1 MLLHDGSELT
11 KEQIEELN
19 ANGPYSMAVWN
30 SGEVSVG
37 NEEGL
42 TGRSEYFMKLIRKS
56 ILKNFSLEE
65 IKDLSILDVGC
76 NDGWVLHQL
85 SDLPFL
91 KMVGVEPRKKN
102 INKGKVVRRLLK
114 LENSV
119 DNRVGDVESLKGE
132 TFDIII
138 CAGVLYHVESIP
150 VALRSIRNACTKM
163 VFIESRVISSS
174 YITEE
179 LKQEIEM
186 RDLVYQFNDE
196 TCGVT
201 AQKFESAYHDGS
213 SAHTTIVNVPTT
225 ESLIMNLKYLGF
237 DDVDVVADNETYRND
252 VWKDNRPLGG
262 VCLTARLYEGVSS
275 LDSDED
281 TWISDYETG
290 LKNEIL
296 PRDIVEPLFNVFTK
310 KEDSLSLNSP
320 NLEIYKYLSE
330 KDISFTED
338 ILPQEL
344 KNKFTQEIIKNWK
357 YSPANKIGLEYAKTL
372 SNLGEDNS
380 ALEVLSNITANLN
393 ADWRSS
399 YRAFKLM
406 SEIYKKQ
413 GNEGQSKKYLDLCL
427 TANPKYPTD

>member
-19 ANGPYSMAVWN
+19 ANGPYSMAVWH

-42 TGRSEYFMKLIRKS
+42 TGRSDYFMKLIRES
-56 ILKNFSLEE
+56 IVNNFSLEE
-65 IKDLSILDVGC
+65 IRDLSILDIGC

-85 SDLPFL
+85 SDLPFA
-91 KMVGVEPRKKN
+91 KMVGVEPREKN

-114 LENSV
+114 LENNV
-119 DNRVGDVESLKGE
+119 DYRVGDVESLKGE
-132 TFDIII
+132 TFDIVI

-150 VALRSIRNACTKM
+150 VALRSIREACKKM

-174 YITEE
+174 YITDE

-196 TCGVT
+196 ACGVT

-225 ESLIMNLKYLGF
+225 ESLVMNLKYLGF

-281 TWISDYETG
+281 TWISDYEAG

-296 PRDIVEPLFNVFTK
+296 PIELVEPLYNMFMK
-310 KEDSLSLNSP
+310 DEQSSSLSSI
-320 NLEIYKYLSE
+320 NLGIYKYLNNQ
-330 KDISFTED
+330 DILFTED

-344 KNKFTQEIIKNWK
+344 QGKFPQEIIKNWK
-357 YSPANKIGLEYAKTL
+357 YSPSNKIGLEYGKTL
-372 SNLGEDNS
+372 ANMGEDEN
-380 ALEVLSNITANLN
+380 ALDVLSDITANLN

-406 SEIYKKQ
+406 SEIHNKL
-413 GNEGQSKKYLDLCL
+413 GNEEQSKKYLGLCL
-427 TANPKYPTD
+427 TANPKYPID